1 MELPPSIA
9 EPITAPA
16 EQTGK
21 ASCKDL
27 SIIIHDVD
35 ASESKMNVLSP
46 AVCPFVER
54 SHPT

>member
-16 EQTGK
+16 EQIGNV
-21 ASCKDL
+21 SCNDL
-27 SIIIHDVD
+27 SMIIHDVD
-35 ASESKMNVLSP
+35 ASESKINVLSP